1 MAVTLEV
8 PFEPVP
14 LRPLPALGR
23 HPRLFRMPATRP
35 RSGFLRAGVYREPG
49 RSTGAARPASRSSGA
64 ARRGHRHHRRPG
76 ARGCAPG
83 QGISASGSH
92 DVWFEGLT
100 IQNAIHGAVFHDA
113 ARIVVRH
120 CHIRRVDY
128 GITATRNTQGT
139 AADHFI
145 SDNLIE
151 GPSTWPRTKGIEDA
165 RGIQVS
171 GQGHV
176 VCYNRIRGFADAID
190 TFPSR
195 RCAAIDFYNNDR
207 SELTDD
213 GIEMDYSERNTRC
226 FHNRLTNVFQG
237 ISMQP
242 VYGGPVYVFRNV
254 MYNVAVEPFKLHN
267 NPSGCLMFHNTSVK
281 NGTPAQLWTSES
293 VRHCLSRNNLFVG
306 TQAHYGMDFTAR
318 MMDCDFDYDGF
329 AGGPY
334 EIFLRWNGIRYGTLE
349 EVKQRAP
356 VLKHAVLLDA
366 RTLFASGAMPPTD
379 VARSHDTL
387 IDLRLSSR
395 SKAVDAGQALS
406 GWNDGF
412 RGLRPDLGAYELGD
426 SPPHYGPRDARVD
439 ADYRDTL
446 AATTIHPFRVVHRWT
461 EHGQAKTHTEL
472 ITKLPAKYA
481 IRTSGEPE
489 MVSVAYE
496 MAATR

>member
-1 MAVTLEV
+1 MAARRPGRCV
-8 PFEPVP
+8 
-14 LRPLPALGR
+14 LRPGPSRSSPTSARSATSCLALEAAREPSTIPSGAWLDAQKAAA
-23 HPRLFRMPATRP
+23 PGDLFLV
-35 RSGFLRAGVYREPG
+35 GAGVYEGTWTINHSGTPG
-49 RSTGAARPASRSSGA
+49 QPIVWRGQSSGSA
-64 ARRGHRHHRRPG
+64 IIDAQGHTDMR
-76 ARGCAPG
+76 PG

-100 IQNAIHGAVFHDA
+100 IQNATHGAVFHDA
-113 ARIVVRH
+113 ARVVVRH
-120 CHIRRVDY
+120 CHIRRVNY
-128 GITATRNTQGT
+128 GLTATRNTQGT

-165 RGIQVS
+165 RGIQIS

-195 RCAAIDFYNNDR
+195 RCAAIDFHNNDL

-267 NPSGCLMFHNTSVK
+267 NPSGCLILHNTSVK
-281 NGTPAQLWTSES
+281 NGTPALLWTSDS
-293 VRHCLSRNNLFVG
+293 VRHCLSRNNLYVG

-318 MMDCDFDYDGF
+318 MKDCDFDYDGF

-334 EIFLRWNGIRYGTLE
+334 EILLRWNGIRYGTLE

-366 RTLFASGAMPPTD
+366 RSLFASGAMPPTD
-379 VARSHDTL
+379 VAGSHDSS
-387 IDLRLSSR
+387 IDLRLSSH
-395 SKAVDAGQALS
+395 SK
-406 GWNDGF
+406 
-412 RGLRPDLGAYELGD
+412 RRRCRPGLTRLERRF
-426 SPPHYGPRDARVD
+426 S
-439 ADYRDTL
+439 
-446 AATTIHPFRVVHRWT
+446 
-461 EHGQAKTHTEL
+461 
-472 ITKLPAKYA
+472 
-481 IRTSGEPE
+481 RTSPGSGR
-489 MVSVAYE
+489 V
-496 MAATR
+496 

>member
-1 MAVTLEV
+1 MERRGSDLVVPDDGWLFAGSALLLEPGAAYELRLTLED
-8 PFEPVP
+8 PD
-14 LRPLPALGR
+14 GGK
-23 HPRLFRMPATRP
+23 ATRTLRAST
-35 RSGFLRAGVYREPG
+35 RSEPLVSTTARVRHVVPGSGGGTGTERDPFRGLAAAQKAAAPGDLFLVGAGVYEGTWTINHSGTPG
-49 RSTGAARPASRSSGA
+49 QPIVWRGQSAGAAIIDAQ
-64 ARRGHRHHRRPG
+64 GHGDTR
-76 ARGCAPG
+76 PG

-92 DVWFEGLT
+92 DVWFEDLT
-100 IQNAIHGAVFHDA
+100 IQNAINGAVFHDA

-128 GITATRNTQGT
+128 GLTATRNTQGT
-139 AADHFI
+139 AADHFV

-165 RGIQVS
+165 RGIQIS

-195 RCAAIDFYNNDR
+195 RCAAIDFHNNEL

-267 NPSGCLMFHNTSVK
+267 NPSGCLIIHNTSVK
-281 NGTPAQLWTSES
+281 NGTPALLWTSDS
-293 VRHCLSRNNLFVG
+293 VRHSLSRNNLYVG
-306 TQAHYGMDFTAR
+306 SQARYGMDFTAR
-318 MMDCDFDYDGF
+318 MTDCDFDYDGF

-349 EVKQRAP
+349 EVRQRAP

-366 RTLFASGAMPPTD
+366 RTLFASGAMPPAD
-379 VARSHDTL
+379 VARSHDTS

-395 SKAVDAGQALS
+395 SQAVDAGQALP

-426 SPPHYGPRDARVD
+426 SPPHYGPRSAR
-439 ADYRDTL
+439 
-446 AATTIHPFRVVHRWT
+446 
-461 EHGQAKTHTEL
+461 
-472 ITKLPAKYA
+472 
-481 IRTSGEPE
+481 PE
-489 MVSVAYE
+489 
-496 MAATR
+496 